1 MKKWGWPPVF
11 NVGNRR
17 SFAQA
22 GLACVVLWALSGC
35 VTLQPEDSEKW
46 RQSQQP
52 VLKDRAEERWG
63 ALIKGDFEKA
73 YTFSS
78 PDFRAVV
85 SAQQYR
91 GKFGRAL
98 SWRLAR
104 VVNVS
109 YDAPTVA
116 TVSVE
121 VTYRA
126 SLPGTG
132 GEMIETQSLIS
143 EKWIYK
149 NREWWYTAN

>member
-1 MKKWGWPPVF
+1 M
-11 NVGNRR
+11 
-17 SFAQA
+17 QA
-22 GLACVVLWALSGC
+22 GLACVVLLAVSGC
-35 VTLQPEDSEKW
+35 VALQPEDSEKW
-46 RQSQQP
+46 RQSQHP
-52 VLKDRAEERWG
+52 ALKDRAEKRWD
-63 ALIKGDFEKA
+63 ALIKGNFEKA
-73 YTFSS
+73 YTFTS

-85 SAQQYR
+85 SSQQYR